1 MAQVLICGAAIVT
14 LSMGIRH
21 GFGLWLQPITQD
33 MGWTR
38 QTFALAM
45 ALSLGATRHRKPLVW
60 LAWIAAIGI
69 AWSRV
74 HLGVHFASDLMAG
87 ALVGISGAL
96 IVWHIAFQLR
106 RRRHLRVVPH
116 LKRLRSAWAAQG

>member
-1 MAQVLICGAAIVT
+1 
-14 LSMGIRH
+14 
-21 GFGLWLQPITQD
+21 
-33 MGWTR
+33 
-38 QTFALAM
+38 M

-74 HLGVHFASDLMAG
+74 HLGVHFVSDLMAG

-116 LKRLRSAWAAQG
+116 LKRLRGAWAAQG